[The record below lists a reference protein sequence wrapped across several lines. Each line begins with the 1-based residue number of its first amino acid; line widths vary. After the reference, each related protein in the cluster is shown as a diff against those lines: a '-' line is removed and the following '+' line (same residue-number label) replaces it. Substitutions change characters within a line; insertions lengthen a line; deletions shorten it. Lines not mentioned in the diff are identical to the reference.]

1 MTYLY
6 NVLSSFFI
14 LLSIFIISI
23 LEVSLFLAPLQE
35 TIVIAVII
43 SNSSLILI
51 PKSVNLTKIMNLQ
64 F

>member
-6 NVLSSFFI
+6 NVLSSYFI
-14 LLSIFIISI
+14 LLSIFTISS

-35 TIVIAVII
+35 TIEIAVII